1 MQEDMCAVCYDP
13 LGVRGYTD
21 VPDKSVNIEGECIR
35 LGCGHALHSKCT
47 IQSLQA
53 YKGKCILCNVSNLN
67 QPYSNVEERL
77 EFEGACRDVL
87 DKIKKIPT
95 VREALLNLKAF
106 EGELNKKRIE
116 FQRRV
121 KEHKRTLRT
130 DMKIDALI
138 KEVKQCKKH
147 AVTSMK
153 KEATKAGSIYGAAL
167 FRLNDW
173 NIDRWLFSG
182 IHGLKYDAYFMRG
195 FG

>member
-1 MQEDMCAVCYDP
+1 MCAVCYDP

-67 QPYSNVEERL
+67 QPYNNVEERL

-87 DKIKKIPT
+87 DKIKKTPA

-121 KEHKRTLRT
+121 KEHKRTLRA

-138 KEVKQCKKH
+138 KEVKKCKKH
-147 AVTSMK
+147 AVTTMK

-182 IHGLKYDAYFMRG
+182 IHRLKYDAYFMRG